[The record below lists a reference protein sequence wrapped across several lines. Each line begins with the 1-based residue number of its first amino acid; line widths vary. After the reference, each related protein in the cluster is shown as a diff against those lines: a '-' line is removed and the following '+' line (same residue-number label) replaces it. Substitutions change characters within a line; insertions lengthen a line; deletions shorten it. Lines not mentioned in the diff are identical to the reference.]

1 MDTTGSTNISAGY
14 GAQRPVPRSP
24 PAEREA
30 AIELLFDRHRVRM
43 VRVAAVL
50 VGDAGL
56 AEDVVQ
62 DAFISVHAAWDQIR
76 DKDAAVAYLHRSVVN
91 TARSRFRRRS
101 IVGRLLALRQDVQ
114 TSAEDVVMRDRLPG
128 PLAVAIAALPRR
140 EREAV
145 LLRYYLDLSENE
157 TAEALGL
164 RPGSIKAYSS
174 RGLAKL
180 RIAMEPKSNPEDQR

>member
-1 MDTTGSTNISAGY
+1 
-14 GAQRPVPRSP
+14 
-24 PAEREA
+24 
-30 AIELLFDRHRVRM
+30 M
-43 VRVAAVL
+43 VRVAAIL
-50 VGDAGL
+50 VGDVGL

-62 DAFISVHAAWDQIR
+62 DAFITVHAAWDQIR

-114 TSAEDVVMRDRLPG
+114 ISAEDAVMSDRLPG

-145 LLRYYLDLSENE
+145 LLRYYLDLSEKE

-180 RIAMEPKSNPEDQR
+180 RIAMEPKSSPEDQR